1 MNNTAALEEKIDF
14 LSKEQFKVKAS
25 IGEISDKNQKM
36 RKEINMIIFL
46 LTTLLS
52 IQGLAIIILGIAVSM
67 KW

>member
-14 LSKEQFKVKAS
+14 LSKEQLKAKAS
-25 IGEISDKNQKM
+25 IGEISDKNHKM

-67 KW
+67 K

>member
-14 LSKEQFKVKAS
+14 LSKERLKLKTS

-36 RKEINMIIFL
+36 RKEINMIIFI

-67 KW
+67 K

>member
-1 MNNTAALEEKIDF
+1 MNNTAALEEKSDF
-14 LSKEQFKVKAS
+14 LSKEQLKVKAS

-67 KW
+67 K

>member
-14 LSKEQFKVKAS
+14 LSKEQLKVKAS

-67 KW
+67 K

>member
-14 LSKEQFKVKAS
+14 LSKEQLKVKAS

-52 IQGLAIIILGIAVSM
+52 IQGLAITILGIAVSM

>member
-14 LSKEQFKVKAS
+14 LSKEQLKVKAS

-52 IQGLAIIILGIAVSM
+52 IQGLAITILGIAVSM
-67 KW
+67 K

>member
-14 LSKEQFKVKAS
+14 LSKEQLKVKAS

-46 LTTLLS
+46 STTLLS

>member
-14 LSKEQFKVKAS
+14 LSKEQLKVKAS

-46 LTTLLS
+46 STTLLS

-67 KW
+67 K

>member
-1 MNNTAALEEKIDF
+1 MNNTAALEEKSDF
-14 LSKEQFKVKAS
+14 LSKEQLKVKAS

-52 IQGLAIIILGIAVSM
+52 IQGLAITILGIAVSM
-67 KW
+67 K

>member
-14 LSKEQFKVKAS
+14 LSKEQLKVKAS

-36 RKEINMIIFL
+36 RKEINMIIFI

-52 IQGLAIIILGIAVSM
+52 IQGLAITILGIAVSM
-67 KW
+67 K

>member
-14 LSKEQFKVKAS
+14 LSKEQLKVKAS

-36 RKEINMIIFL
+36 RKEINMIIFI

-52 IQGLAIIILGIAVSM
+52 IQGLAITILGIAVSM

>member
-14 LSKEQFKVKAS
+14 LSKERLKLKTS

-67 KW
+67 K

>member
-1 MNNTAALEEKIDF
+1 MNNTAALEGKIDF
-14 LSKEQFKVKAS
+14 LSKEQLKVKAS

-46 LTTLLS
+46 STTLLS
-52 IQGLAIIILGIAVSM
+52 IQGLSIIILGIAVSM

>member
-14 LSKEQFKVKAS
+14 LSKEQLKVKAS

>member
-14 LSKEQFKVKAS
+14 LSKEQLKVKAS

-46 LTTLLS
+46 LTTLLP

-67 KW
+67 K

>member
-14 LSKEQFKVKAS
+14 LSKEQLKVKAS
-25 IGEISDKNQKM
+25 IGEISDKNHKM

-67 KW
+67 K